1 MRLKIT
7 HTTDYLYDSPV
18 HFALQRLRLRPQ
30 STPCQ
35 QVIDWKLTLEGAT
48 HEVAYVDHF
57 GNAVDLIACLGESHT
72 IRIHVAG
79 EVETIDRAGVHGL
92 HTGPVPLWLYEEAT
106 ALTTAGKGIQQ
117 LVRSLEAGEDV
128 PRLHALM
135 AAIRQAVAYTIGT
148 THAATTAEEALAHGE
163 GVCQDHSHLFI
174 AAARL
179 IGFPARYVSGYL
191 LLDDTDQQAASH
203 AWAEAHVP
211 GLGWVGF
218 DVSNGMSPDDR
229 YVRVAV
235 GRDYA
240 DAAPV
245 AGIRRGNAEESLAVS
260 IRVEQ

>member
-1 MRLKIT
+1 MRLKIS
-7 HTTDYLYDSPV
+7 HTTEYQYDSPV

-35 QVIDWKLTLEGAT
+35 QVLDWKLTLEGAT

-57 GNAVDLIACLGESHT
+57 GNSVDLISCVGESHMLC
-72 IRIHVAG
+72 IHVAG
-79 EVETIDRAGVHGL
+79 EVETMDRAGVHGL
-92 HTGPVPLWLYEEAT
+92 HTGPVPLWLFEEPT
-106 ALTTAGKGIQQ
+106 ELTTPGKGIQQ
-117 LVRSLEAGEDV
+117 LARGIAADDDV
-128 PRLHALM
+128 VRLHALM
-135 AAIRQAVAYTIGT
+135 AAIRDRVAYVIGI

-174 AAARL
+174 TAARL
-179 IGFPARYVSGYL
+179 LGFPARYVSGYL
-191 LLDDTDQQAASH
+191 LLDDTEHQAASH
-203 AWAEAHVP
+203 AWAEAHVA